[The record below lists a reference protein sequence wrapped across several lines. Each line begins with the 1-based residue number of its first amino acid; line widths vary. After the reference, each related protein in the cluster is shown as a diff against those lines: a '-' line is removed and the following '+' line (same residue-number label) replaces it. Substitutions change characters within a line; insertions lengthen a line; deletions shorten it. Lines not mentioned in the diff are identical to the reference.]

1 MARLRKKMD
10 EAGVDHKFWTLH
22 DLKKKGVSDAE
33 DKKIGGHKTEK
44 MRERYDVK
52 IHAYAPPR

>member
-1 MARLRKKMD
+1 MD